1 MLAWVAPPGPLV
13 AAPVAPLEKHCRVL
27 VVDDNV
33 DAAETLGMLLEFSG
47 YEVRMV
53 HDGLST
59 VDAALAWRPDAVLL
73 DIGLPGLSGHG
84 AARRIRLEATL
95 EGMMLIAL
103 TGYSQ
108 ETDRQVSRDAGFDHH
123 LAKPANF
130 NVLEDT
136 LKTVS
141 KKLA

>member
-1 MLAWVAPPGPLV
+1 MAGPV
-13 AAPVAPLEKHCRVL
+13 GSFEKHCRVL

-33 DAAETLGMLLEFSG
+33 DAAQTLGMLLEFSG

-53 HDGLST
+53 HDGLSA
-59 VDAALAWRPDAVLL
+59 VEAALAWRPDAVLL
-73 DIGLPGLSGHG
+73 DIGLPGLSGYG
-84 AARRIRLEATL
+84 VAKRIRLEASL
-95 EGMMLIAL
+95 EGMVLIAL

-108 ETDRQVSRDAGFDHH
+108 ETDRQFSREAGFDHH

-130 NVLEDT
+130 DVLENI

-141 KKLA
+141 EKLA